1 MTGLLTKEDVREIIN
16 ETVNATIA
24 RLKTA
29 GMLKDDRRSVTDKL
43 EELLRNYPTF
53 KTIHDRE
60 DTVKTVEMI
69 EAALRTIEDDPYYDV
84 IPMFYF
90 DRATRESIALD
101 FETSVTTIS
110 RNKARLLGKLA
121 PLLFSDDVIYDL
133 FL

>member
-29 GMLKDDRRSVTDKL
+29 GMLKDDRRSVNDKL

-90 DRATRESIALD
+90 DHATRESIALD